1 MKTFF
6 VLCFTLCLEGSC
18 KGMLVF
24 NTFSLALLSK
34 VSSVYMVEVLCN
46 ASGARMEFFF
56 SFKLSEVRFR
66 HSVTLGGSSALYPST
81 LFLQSEMC

>member
-34 VSSVYMVEVLCN
+34 VSNLYMVEVLCN
-46 ASGARMEFFF
+46 AI
-56 SFKLSEVRFR
+56 
-66 HSVTLGGSSALYPST
+66 ST
-81 LFLQSEMC
+81 LEQGWNHFLLN

>member
-18 KGMLVF
+18 KGMLVC

-34 VSSVYMVEVLCN
+34 VSNLYMVEVLCN
-46 ASGARMEFFF
+46 AI
-56 SFKLSEVRFR
+56 
-66 HSVTLGGSSALYPST
+66 ST
-81 LFLQSEMC
+81 FVQRSNNFLLN